1 MICLIEQHLGIRIG
15 AMADLNRTLLLIT
28 DSGQVL
34 LVDCGRNRR

>member
-15 AMADLNRTLLLIT
+15 AMTDLNRTLLLIT

-34 LVDCGRNRR
+34 IANSGRKGR